1 MEDSFKVRVE
11 KVFGSLVSSASSSS
25 SSLWSLT
32 DEEIKRQSWIRN
44 KDLPDDEPTPF
55 PSKFDGFFASQER
68 ASDKNP
74 LNSCKGLEDDI
85 QDLESDDNSDD
96 EHVQGSSDQ
105 SVKLVDCS
113 DEEWDVRSSIGLDCT
128 LDYEEEEDAYDKV
141 AVGREKAGDRLYMRD
156 IADYEICSSYN
167 ELPDSFNDVS
177 RDPRANHMAAKIRL
191 KEDAEAAGSFDS
203 LRVSEKIMPSG
214 ESEYG
219 GNLKSILKRREDQ
232 INPRSQKRVRFDP
245 ECKMECEV
253 KSEGAEG
260 GEVAVA
266 EEVSPLFQE
275 PFGVPDYIRNP
286 SKYTHYTFDSSSD
299 LDEESNRQA
308 YMDFLNMVKRS
319 KTTHETCIELPK
331 SVIFTPQKKE
341 ADAVANGDRPEAAQ
355 KLKNTGKDYTNTRV
369 VPISI
374 SVENAIE
381 NEVSAM
387 EEDEA
392 ETAASKGAS
401 SQRPG
406 RQYRTKANLEL
417 EESDL

>member
-1 MEDSFKVRVE
+1 MTLYCLWK
-11 KVFGSLVSSASSSS
+11 SSNENY
-25 SSLWSLT
+25 L
-32 DEEIKRQSWIRN
+32 KQ
-44 KDLPDDEPTPF
+44 
-55 PSKFDGFFASQER
+55 
-68 ASDKNP
+68 
-74 LNSCKGLEDDI
+74 
-85 QDLESDDNSDD
+85 
-96 EHVQGSSDQ
+96 
-105 SVKLVDCS
+105 
-113 DEEWDVRSSIGLDCT
+113 
-128 LDYEEEEDAYDKV
+128 EEEDAYDKV

-275 PFGVPDYIRNP
+275 PFGVPDYIQNP